1 MGNIRI
7 TRILLVIL
15 IPVFLGQAKAADHP
29 NIVLIVSDNQTSS
42 LLGAY
47 GNEDIL
53 TPNIDRL
60 AAEGM
65 RFDRAYAASG
75 VCSPSRASLLT
86 GLIPSQ
92 TGIHNGLPARFG
104 GIEDWAGITEFRNLP
119 QTLADAGY
127 NTGLVGKYHLGVAAE
142 PQIGFQYW
150 VTFPSGHT
158 EAFFGIN
165 VIDNGETYHVPG
177 HLTDFWSQKAAEF
190 IADQDEDT
198 PFFLYVPYNGPYN
211 LPPLVTIIPNTRY
224 AEYYRENVPAMPQEP
239 VHPYL
244 RNWVAS
250 QRSSDTSFLDSWD
263 RQVPTG
269 DGKTIT
275 KEYPTPGWGSIDALN
290 NAEAMINVASEMSM
304 IDDGV
309 GAIMAALQEHGFDE
323 NTLVIFTADQ
333 GAAYGQHGLWGNT
346 SQARP
351 NPAYDQNMRIPLIIR
366 QPGRIR
372 AGTEQDIMVN
382 QFDML
387 PTILDFLGFSDK
399 EIANTPGNSFAP
411 FLVGGS
417 VPWDNT
423 VFYEYINTRAIQ
435 TDEWKYV
442 KRLLQKPNELYDM
455 ANDPGERVNL
465 ADDPQYQSVR
475 EELDAHMTAFY
486 DRFANPRW
494 DIWKGGTAKA
504 VIRYNGDNS
513 QYSQVFPNFVEPVI
527 EDQKPF
533 RD

>member
-1 MGNIRI
+1 MPESRTAHIAVVALCVSI
-7 TRILLVIL
+7 CHA
-15 IPVFLGQAKAADHP
+15 PMAADYP
-29 NIVLIVSDNQTSS
+29 NLVLIVSDNQTTS

-104 GIEDWAGITEFRNLP
+104 EIDDWAGIAEFRNLP

-127 NTGLVGKYHLGVAAE
+127 NTGLVGKYHLGVATN
-142 PQIGFQYW
+142 PQLGFRYW

-165 VIDNGETYHVPG
+165 VIDNGETYQVPG
-177 HLTDFWSQKAAEF
+177 HLTDFWSEKAVDF
-190 IADQDEDT
+190 IAAQDEDT

-211 LPPLVTIIPNTRY
+211 LPPLVTIVPNTRY
-224 AEYYRENVPAMPQEP
+224 ADYYRGNVPAMPQEP

-244 RNWVAS
+244 RNWVAG
-250 QRSSDTSFLDSWD
+250 QRPGGTSFLDNWD
-263 RQVPTG
+263 RQVPSE
-269 DGKTIT
+269 DGKTIA
-275 KEYPTPGWGSIDALN
+275 KQYPTSGWGSIDALN
-290 NAEAMINVASEMSM
+290 NEEAMINVASEMSM

-309 GAIMAALQEHGFDE
+309 GTIMSALRDHGFDE
-323 NTLVIFTADQ
+323 NTLVIFTSDQ
-333 GAAYGQHGLWGNT
+333 GAAWGQHGLWGNT

-351 NPAYDQNMRIPLIIR
+351 NPAYDQNMHIPLLIR
-366 QPGRIR
+366 HPGNIS
-372 AGTEQDIMVN
+372 AGGSRQIMVN
-382 QFDML
+382 QFDVF
-387 PTILDFLGFSDK
+387 PTILDYLGFADHK
-399 EIANTPGNSFAP
+399 IENTPGASFAP
-411 FLVGGS
+411 VLRGRPVD
-417 VPWDNT
+417 WDNT
-423 VFYEYINTRAIQ
+423 AYFEYINTRAIQ
-435 TDEWKYV
+435 TDKWKFV
-442 KRLLQKPNELYDM
+442 KRLFGQPAELYNLV
-455 ANDPGERVNL
+455 ADPGERVNL
-465 ADDPQYQSVR
+465 ADSPDHR
-475 EELDAHMTAFY
+475 EIRTELDARMASFY
-486 DRFANPRW
+486 NRYADPRW

-513 QYSQVFPNFVEPVI
+513 QYVEAFPNFVDPIIEPQV
-527 EDQKPF
+527 PF